1 MMEEELAATGKT
13 TIIIITMI
21 IIIIVIDHNHHYYHN
36 YYRQYQYT
44 SAAQPGDASPY
55 SVSSELYKHVL
66 PQYFQ
71 FSRPTSRGSVLV

>member
-1 MMEEELAATGKT
+1 MMVEEPAATGKT
-13 TIIIITMI
+13 TIIIINMI
-21 IIIIVIDHNHHYYHN
+21 IIIIIIDHNYHYYH
-36 YYRQYQYT
+36 YHYRQYQYT

>member
-1 MMEEELAATGKT
+1 MH
-13 TIIIITMI
+13 TMLN
-21 IIIIVIDHNHHYYHN
+21 VQNMQNSLLLTERTSALWAVYGYFYN
-36 YYRQYQYT
+36 YNYRQYQYT

>member
-1 MMEEELAATGKT
+1 MYSREEGGASGS
-13 TIIIITMI
+13 
-21 IIIIVIDHNHHYYHN
+21 
-36 YYRQYQYT
+36 YRQYQYT